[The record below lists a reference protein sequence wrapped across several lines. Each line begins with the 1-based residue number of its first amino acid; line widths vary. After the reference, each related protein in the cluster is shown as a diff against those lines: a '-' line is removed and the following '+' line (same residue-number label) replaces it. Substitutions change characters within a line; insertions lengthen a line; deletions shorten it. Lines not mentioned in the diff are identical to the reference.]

1 MKEALDL
8 TPKSLEVSIGRY
20 KKDLTTYKVDEDL
33 LGFKLE
39 GYKISGLNEVDEVE
53 RLYRLQLSRI
63 EIGVMAEKKVGGI
76 NKLMAVEVSTALE
89 LLRRSHEI
97 KMDQGQGGG
106 RDLGTVT
113 VRPELMVEVKEKY
126 GDDMLSALQDPESRN
141 KVLSIAKSLAQF
153 SELPDLSKV
162 LDVGDD

>member
-1 MKEALDL
+1 MARRRKHDRLKSLECFEAMHARVAAGHDVSLISRWVQGEMKEALEL

-20 KKDLTTYKVDEDL
+20 KKDLTTFKVAEDL

-76 NKLMAVEVSTALE
+76 NKLLALEVSTALE

-97 KMDQGQGGG
+97 KMDQG
-106 RDLGTVT
+106 
-113 VRPELMVEVKEKY
+113 
-126 GDDMLSALQDPESRN
+126 
-141 KVLSIAKSLAQF
+141 
-153 SELPDLSKV
+153 
-162 LDVGDD
+162 